1 LPFARHMVHILQEI
15 RVVEE
20 PIMEG
25 YTRPELLAEPD
36 WFWDHRE
43 DPNVRLIDCDSSE
56 AYRRAHI
63 PGAVALPAHPW
74 LKEGTELTETPPGS
88 YLSRAPTGLHVM
100 SPERF
105 AEVMSRLGVSE
116 DTTVVAYDGYNMSF
130 STRLWWVLNYYG
142 HTNAKVLNGGWQRWL
157 TEGRPVTFRETLP
170 EPGHFTPRTND
181 ALMCRLDDLKARFD
195 DPEVQVINVLPRG
208 AYLGTV
214 NPSGSKRVGHIPGSL
229 NLPIEAFVTGDDR
242 QAFKPASELRSVL
255 AEAGASSEKETVVH
269 CQAGVRTTMGVFV
282 LSLLGWD
289 RVRAYDASM
298 AEWVNRDDTPLVA
311 EEG

>member
-1 LPFARHMVHILQEI
+1 M
-15 RVVEE
+15 
-20 PIMEG
+20 G
-25 YTRPELLAEPD
+25 
-36 WFWDHRE
+36 
-43 DPNVRLIDCDSSE
+43 
-56 AYRRAHI
+56 
-63 PGAVALPAHPW
+63 
-74 LKEGTELTETPPGS
+74 
-88 YLSRAPTGLHVM
+88 
-100 SPERF
+100 PERF

-116 DTTVVAYDGYNMSF
+116 DTTVVAYDGFNMSF
-130 STRLWWVLNYYG
+130 STRLWWALNYYG
-142 HTNAKVLNGGWQRWL
+142 HTNAKVLNGGWQRSL
-157 TEGRPVTFRETLP
+157 TEGRPVTFRETVP

-214 NPSGSKRVGHIPGSL
+214 NPTGSKRVGHIPGSL
-229 NLPIEAFVTGDDR
+229 NLPIEELVTGDDR
-242 QAFKPASELRSVL
+242 QTFKPASELRSL
-255 AEAGASSEKETVVH
+255 LAGAGAFPEKETVVH

-298 AEWVNRDDTPLVA
+298 AEWANRDDTPLVA